1 MINKKQYEKKYSDSF
16 YNKGVYEDID
26 YVKYEID
33 LDKKRLEIICEKC
46 LEKAKQ
52 APGIDIAAYAT
63 NIRMIQKK
71 T

>member
-1 MINKKQYEKKYSDSF
+1 MNKKVIFKTKLNIEFGNLKTEHPLIIF
-16 YNKGVYEDID
+16 FF
-26 YVKYEID
+26 
-33 LDKKRLEIICEKC
+33 LEIICEKC